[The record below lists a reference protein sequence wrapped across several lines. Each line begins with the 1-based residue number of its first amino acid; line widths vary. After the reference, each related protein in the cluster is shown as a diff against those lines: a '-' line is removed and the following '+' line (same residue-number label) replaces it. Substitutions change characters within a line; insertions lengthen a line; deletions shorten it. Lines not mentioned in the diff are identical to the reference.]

1 MVSPRRRGGLR
12 KGAVWPR
19 AMYARGEG
27 VPQDY
32 AEALTWYRTHP
43 GSIVASQC
51 YDTIGSCPKLPSRLG
66 SSVVEWPQEGLG
78 SP

>member
-1 MVSPRRRGGLR
+1 MVSPRRRGELR

-43 GSIVASQC
+43 GSIVASQ
-51 YDTIGSCPKLPSRLG
+51 
-66 SSVVEWPQEGLG
+66 
-78 SP
+78 